1 MRRREKKLIVILSG
15 GGAKTAFQVG
25 AWNRILNKGLS
36 MNGKQTKIAVPNAV
50 FGVSGGAING
60 AIIAMGKNKE
70 LMKFWNFVAGKPNE
84 IYTSDYLKQENGK
97 VVLDTEAI
105 FKYLLSDTN
114 LSQKAGLLF
123 KKSRE
128 KVMKKIMGKLSLM
141 QGLASNQ
148 PLFEKLQSLV
158 RIEDIK
164 SELFQA
170 GYVSLTDGK
179 YHSIPHFEYS
189 SNLEFQKAVL
199 ASSSIPAVWPPV
211 SSIKNKQFELTNLVD
226 GGIRNV
232 TPLGDAVKY
241 VQNQDD
247 NIDYHFLVISCQAP
261 QLKPMTSKPTLL
273 KIVSRGIYD
282 IALDEI
288 RDTDLK
294 EFVRINSLVKQAKQ
308 KGIDL
313 YHKNGKK
320 LREFKIKV
328 IQPSRELSFALDFSR
343 TAIMDSF
350 AHGFHQAEKVIY
362 SPNWD

>member
-25 AWNRILNKGLS
+25 AWNRILNKGLFID
-36 MNGKQTKIAVPNAV
+36 GKQTKVTIPNAV

-60 AIIAMGKNKE
+60 AMIAMGKSKE

-84 IYTSDYLKQENGK
+84 IYTSTFLRQENNK
-97 VVLDTEAI
+97 IALDTEAI
-105 FKYLLSDTN
+105 FKYLLSDIN
-114 LSQKAGLLF
+114 LFQKAGLLL

-128 KVMKKIMGKLSLM
+128 KVLKRIMDKLSSI
-141 QGLASNQ
+141 QGLASNK
-148 PLFEKLQSLV
+148 PLFEKLKSLV
-158 RIEDIK
+158 NLEDIK

-170 GYVSLTDGK
+170 GFVSLTDGK
-179 YHSIPHFEYS
+179 YHSIPHHEYS
-189 SNLEFQKAVL
+189 SNMEFQKSIL
-199 ASSSIPAVWPPV
+199 ASSCIPAIWSPV
-211 SSIKNKQFELTNLVD
+211 GSIKNNRYETTNLID
-226 GGIRNV
+226 GGIRNI

-247 NIDYHFLVISCQAP
+247 NIDYHFLVISCHAP
-261 QLKPMTSKPTLL
+261 QLKVLTKKPSLMKT
-273 KIVSRGIYD
+273 VSRGIYD

-294 EFVRINSLVKQAKQ
+294 EFLRINSLVKQAKE
-308 KGIDL
+308 KGVDL
-313 YHKNGKK
+313 YHNNGKK

-350 AHGFHQAEKVIY
+350 THGFHQAEKVIY
-362 SPNWD
+362 SPNWE